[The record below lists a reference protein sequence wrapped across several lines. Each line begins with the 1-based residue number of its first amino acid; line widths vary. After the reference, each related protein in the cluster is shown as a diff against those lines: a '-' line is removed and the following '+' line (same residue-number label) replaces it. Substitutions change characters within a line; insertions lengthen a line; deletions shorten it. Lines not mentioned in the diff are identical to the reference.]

1 MMAKK
6 SNLQPYKNEFPATP
20 GRRIG
25 SFLIDAVLFIV
36 VSFICLMAS
45 LEILNHSSF
54 YKDKEKIVR
63 DEMVACY
70 EIEEEAKIY
79 EFINNE
85 DHLYSAPRD
94 QELIFKDYCY
104 MHILYSYEKNP
115 TPFIQENVEDLV
127 KGIKTVSMASY
138 ETDTLAY
145 FYDTYVANN
154 NTYGDKEN
162 DIVDMQ
168 GKSPKEYFYQVYKDK
183 AVNLEMWV
191 FDMENFTL
199 PYLKGEDAV
208 KLLKRIETNYEA
220 GVQTYNYLRVNYNN
234 VWEQEVSELIA
245 SSRFQEHYQVYKE
258 NYAKC
263 SVIVDVTSVIVYVL
277 SFFLVIVLPQII
289 FHNAQTVG
297 KRLMKVQVVDVE
309 GYEALDHQIVVRD
322 VISFI
327 MLFGIMIITCF
338 FGGGL
343 NTGWMYPIFEIAG
356 AGFSLFSFMAIAT
369 IIAFIS
375 MMMMFVT
382 KRKMGLQD
390 RVSGTYCIDLR
401 YFDPNQNKIE
411 DEKKEEEK
419 DDRGETATYFDSS
432 SFDNKERKDLTKND

>member
-1 MMAKK
+1 MAKK
-6 SNLQPYKNEFPATP
+6 RNLQPYKNELPVPP

-25 SFLIDAVLFIV
+25 AFLLDAVLFIV
-36 VSFICLMAS
+36 VSFICLMVS
-45 LEILNHSSF
+45 LAILNHASF
-54 YKDKEKIVR
+54 YKDKEKRVQ

-79 EFINNE
+79 EFVDNK
-85 DHLYSAPRD
+85 DHLYSQPRD
-94 QELIFKDYCY
+94 QELIFKDWCY
-104 MHILYSYEKNP
+104 MHILYSYEKDP
-115 TPFIQENVEDLV
+115 TPFIQENMVDIV
-127 KGIKTVSMASY
+127 KRITSLPVASY
-138 ETDTLAY
+138 DTDTLAY
-145 FYDTYVANN
+145 FYVNYAANN
-154 NTYGDKEN
+154 NHYNGTEN
-162 DIVDMQ
+162 DIVDMK
-168 GKSPKEYFYQVYKDK
+168 GMNPKEYYYYVLENHIAGTRDLWNWDK
-183 AVNLEMWV
+183 
-191 FDMENFTL
+191 ENYTL
-199 PYLKGEDAV
+199 PYLKGEEAV
-208 KLLKRIETNYEA
+208 LLLKRIETNYDA
-220 GVQTYNYLRVNYNN
+220 GVQTYNFLRVTYNN

-263 SVIVDVTSVIVYVL
+263 SIIVDVTSFIVYCI
-277 SFFLVIVLPQII
+277 SFFLVIILPQLI

-309 GYEALDHQIVVRD
+309 GYETLTHQIVVRD
-322 VISFI
+322 IMSFI

-356 AGFSLFSFMAIAT
+356 AGFSLFSFMAIAV
-369 IIAFIS
+369 IISFIS

-401 YFDPNQNKIE
+401 YFDPNQTEIDE
-411 DEKKEEEK
+411 EKKDEEK
-419 DDRGETATYFDSS
+419 DDRGETAIYFDSS
-432 SFDNKERKDLTKND
+432 SFDNKERKDLTKKD